1 MNYLSSNWSAQFKG
15 IGSEVVVDLPI
26 NMTSKLELC
35 TLSSLRKV
43 AFNNMVLDVVI
54 SYAWATH
61 ELPLLCI
68 VSILATCSCSK
79 LTREPVDLQ
88 RYVILDVGQNNQVI
102 ISLTIFISH
111 LNVLQD
117 GILSYQEFALA
128 FVFVECVFT
137 LSYIVKVFI
146 VILYL
151 N

>member
-15 IGSEVVVDLPI
+15 IGNEVVVDLPI

-117 GILSYQEFALA
+117 GILSYQESALA

>member
-61 ELPLLCI
+61 ELSLLCI

-88 RYVILDVGQNNQVI
+88 RYVILDVGQNNH
-102 ISLTIFISH
+102 SLTIFISH

-128 FVFVECVFT
+128 FVFVECVF
-137 LSYIVKVFI
+137 
-146 VILYL
+146 IL
-151 N
+151 

>member
-68 VSILATCSCSK
+68 VSILATCSCCK

-128 FVFVECVFT
+128 FVFVECIFT

>member
-15 IGSEVVVDLPI
+15 IGNEVVVYLPI

>member
-35 TLSSLRKV
+35 TSSSLRKV

-68 VSILATCSCSK
+68 VSILATCSYSK

-128 FVFVECVFT
+128 FVFVECVFI

-146 VILYL
+146 VNLYL

>member
-1 MNYLSSNWSAQFKG
+1 
-15 IGSEVVVDLPI
+15 
-26 NMTSKLELC
+26 MTSKLELC

-111 LNVLQD
+111 LNFLQD
-117 GILSYQEFALA
+117 GILSYLQPMPRM
-128 FVFVECVFT
+128 FVK
-137 LSYIVKVFI
+137 LQP
-146 VILYL
+146 VIAQFGTVGKK
-151 N
+151 

>member
-1 MNYLSSNWSAQFKG
+1 MNYLSSNWSARFKG
-15 IGSEVVVDLPI
+15 IGSEVVVYLPI
-26 NMTSKLELC
+26 NMTSKLELS

>member
-35 TLSSLRKV
+35 TSSSLRKV

-128 FVFVECVFT
+128 FVFVECVFI

>member
-1 MNYLSSNWSAQFKG
+1 MNYLSSNWSARFKG
-15 IGSEVVVDLPI
+15 IGSEVVVYLPI
-26 NMTSKLELC
+26 NMTSKLELS

-102 ISLTIFISH
+102 ISLTIFMSH

>member
-1 MNYLSSNWSAQFKG
+1 MNYLPSNWSAQFKG

-128 FVFVECVFT
+128 FVFVECVFI

>member
-111 LNVLQD
+111 LNFLQD

>member
-1 MNYLSSNWSAQFKG
+1 
-15 IGSEVVVDLPI
+15 
-26 NMTSKLELC
+26 MTSKLELC

>member
-35 TLSSLRKV
+35 TSSSLRKV

-61 ELPLLCI
+61 ELSLLCI

-102 ISLTIFISH
+102 IFLTIFMSH

>member
-15 IGSEVVVDLPI
+15 IRNEVVVYLPI

-68 VSILATCSCSK
+68 VSILATCSYSK

-128 FVFVECVFT
+128 LVFVECVFT

>member
-15 IGSEVVVDLPI
+15 IGNEVVVDLPI

-111 LNVLQD
+111 LNFLQD
-117 GILSYQEFALA
+117 GILSYLQPMP
-128 FVFVECVFT
+128 
-137 LSYIVKVFI
+137 
-146 VILYL
+146 
-151 N
+151 

>member
-15 IGSEVVVDLPI
+15 IGNEVVVDLPI

-35 TLSSLRKV
+35 TLSSLRKI

>member
-68 VSILATCSCSK
+68 VSILATCSCCK

-88 RYVILDVGQNNQVI
+88 RYVILDVGQNNPSHYFLNYFY
-102 ISLTIFISH
+102 ISPKCPSGRDI
-111 LNVLQD
+111 
-117 GILSYQEFALA
+117 ILSRVCTCL
-128 FVFVECVFT
+128 CVCRMYFH
-137 LSYIVKVFI
+137 LV
-146 VILYL
+146 LYC
-151 N
+151 

>member
-15 IGSEVVVDLPI
+15 IGNEVVVDLPI

-111 LNVLQD
+111 LNFLQD
-117 GILSYQEFALA
+117 GILSYLQPMPRM
-128 FVFVECVFT
+128 FVK
-137 LSYIVKVFI
+137 LQP
-146 VILYL
+146 VIAQFGTVGKK
-151 N
+151 

>member
-1 MNYLSSNWSAQFKG
+1 
-15 IGSEVVVDLPI
+15 
-26 NMTSKLELC
+26 MTSKLELC

-128 FVFVECVFT
+128 FVFVECVFI

>member
-1 MNYLSSNWSAQFKG
+1 MNYLSSNWSARFKG
-15 IGSEVVVDLPI
+15 IGSEVVVYLPI
-26 NMTSKLELC
+26 NMTSKLELS

-117 GILSYQEFALA
+117 GKLSYQQLALT
-128 FVFVECVFT
+128 FVFSNMFSRCPLLFKC
-137 LSYIVKVFI
+137 L
-146 VILYL
+146 L
-151 N
+151 